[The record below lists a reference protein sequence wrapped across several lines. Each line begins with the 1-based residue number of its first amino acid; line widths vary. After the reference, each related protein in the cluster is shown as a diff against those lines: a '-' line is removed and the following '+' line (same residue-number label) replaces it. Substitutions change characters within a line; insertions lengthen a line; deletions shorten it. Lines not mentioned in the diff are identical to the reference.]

1 MYLRKHHFLISFIGF
16 IAILFMGL
24 IIILLKPSN
33 YLFSLIPLIIIFSIE
48 ILIYVIN
55 MIGNI
60 ETAKIDQKKK
70 EERDF
75 INQLLTNLKLVNHN
89 DKKN

>member
-1 MYLRKHHFLISFIGF
+1 
-16 IAILFMGL
+16 
-24 IIILLKPSN
+24 
-33 YLFSLIPLIIIFSIE
+33 
-48 ILIYVIN
+48 

-75 INQLLTNLKLVNHN
+75 INQLLTNLKTS
-89 DKKN
+89 